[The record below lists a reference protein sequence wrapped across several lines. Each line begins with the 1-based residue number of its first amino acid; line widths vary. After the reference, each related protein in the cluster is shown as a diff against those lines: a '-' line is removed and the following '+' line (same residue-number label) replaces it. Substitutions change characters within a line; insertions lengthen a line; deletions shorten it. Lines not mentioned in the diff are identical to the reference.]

1 MKEISLLRLS
11 LAIYIDM
18 FLRLVTTFIN
28 TYMISRVDVSLVG
41 ALGAGNEIFLLFVTV
56 FGFLAVGCSVLVAQ
70 ARAKNPMS
78 TRTIVAPVG
87 TSMDHER

>member
-41 ALGAGNEIFLLFVTV
+41 ALGAGN
-56 FGFLAVGCSVLVAQ
+56 
-70 ARAKNPMS
+70 
-78 TRTIVAPVG
+78 
-87 TSMDHER
+87 

>member
-1 MKEISLLRLS
+1 MILEGLALLEYRGYDSAGVAVIGRGRRRPRRLRGVDSLRDGPRLAA
-11 LAIYIDM
+11 LA
-18 FLRLVTTFIN
+18 FASAPWRGAN
-28 TYMISRVDVSLVG
+28 T
-41 ALGAGNEIFLLFVTV
+41 
-56 FGFLAVGCSVLVAQ
+56 Q